1 MKKQEMNKQKNKI
14 LGLFAGRHELPAE
27 VQGYVFEGSVDPS
40 DMEALSFKVRE
51 VLSETNSLTLY
62 VTGLTA
68 GTIAVCKHCME
79 NLIPLDLMHFDRE
92 SGEYKKQVFL
102 SEHQCFTLSNDYGVD
117 HI

>member
-1 MKKQEMNKQKNKI
+1 MKKQKNKI

-27 VQGYVFEGSVDPS
+27 VQGFVFEGPVDPS
-40 DMEALSFKVRE
+40 DMETLNLEVRKALSE
-51 VLSETNSLTLY
+51 VDSLKLY

-68 GTIAVCKHCME
+68 GTVAVCKYCME
-79 NLIPLDLMHFDRE
+79 NLIPLALMHFNRE